1 MESKLI
7 EKSIK
12 GDVASFELLI
22 QKYRQYVYNI
32 TYRMM
37 GNSHDADDMAQE
49 ALIKAFKAIHQ
60 FKGDSQFSTWL
71 YRIAMNTCKDELRKR
86 KEATLPLDERID
98 TMTEADRAQTDP
110 LLIYEQKELQAKVQG
125 ALDRLSA
132 DGKEVII
139 LRDILGYSYE
149 EIGRIL
155 EVPIGTVRSRINR
168 NRIML
173 KDILKAEA

>member
-1 MESKLI
+1 
-7 EKSIK
+7 
-12 GDVASFELLI
+12 
-22 QKYRQYVYNI
+22 
-32 TYRMM
+32 
-37 GNSHDADDMAQE
+37 
-49 ALIKAFKAIHQ
+49 
-60 FKGDSQFSTWL
+60 
-71 YRIAMNTCKDELRKR
+71 
-86 KEATLPLDERID
+86 
-98 TMTEADRAQTDP
+98 MTEAAHAQTDP

-149 EIGRIL
+149 EIGKIL

-168 NRIML
+168 NRIIL

>member
-1 MESKLI
+1 
-7 EKSIK
+7 
-12 GDVASFELLI
+12 
-22 QKYRQYVYNI
+22 
-32 TYRMM
+32 
-37 GNSHDADDMAQE
+37 
-49 ALIKAFKAIHQ
+49 
-60 FKGDSQFSTWL
+60 
-71 YRIAMNTCKDELRKR
+71 MNTCKDELRKR